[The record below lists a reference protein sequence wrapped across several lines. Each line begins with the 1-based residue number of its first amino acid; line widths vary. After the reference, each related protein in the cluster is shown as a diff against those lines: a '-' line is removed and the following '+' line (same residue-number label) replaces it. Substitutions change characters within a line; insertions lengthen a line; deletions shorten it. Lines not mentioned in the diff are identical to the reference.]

1 MKEVFG
7 KIIPRPKPKPSRMV
21 NFLFYFSLILII
33 ILIGTYFFL
42 AKEISSL
49 GEKNQGLEEEIT
61 KVKEKEIGQAEK
73 EILAAEQRIKI
84 FKELLKEH
92 KITSNFFP
100 FLENLTHPK
109 VQFTRLILNS
119 ENYYVT
125 LEGKTEN
132 FQFLGEQIF
141 ILRAGTVPGQG
152 QSLIKGLNLN
162 SVSLDREGK
171 TQFTLTFSLPPQV
184 FQSTF

>member
-1 MKEVFG
+1 MVKEVFG

-33 ILIGTYFFL
+33 FLIGAYFFL

-49 GEKNQGLEEEIT
+49 EEKNQGLEGEIA
-61 KVKEKEIGQAEK
+61 KVKEEKIGQTEK
-73 EILAAEQRIKI
+73 EILATEQRIKI
-84 FKELLKEH
+84 FKELLKKH
-92 KITSNFFP
+92 KISSNFFP

-119 ENYYVT
+119 ESYQIA

-132 FQFLGEQIF
+132 FQFLAEQIF
-141 ILRAGTVPGQG
+141 ILREDKN
-152 QSLIKGLNLN
+152 IKSLNLN

-171 TQFTLTFSLPPQV
+171 TQFTLTFSLPPQI